1 MSVIFESK
9 SYTFVLSSPGCC
21 CWLAAAKWQRL
32 IIFHYFVLQMAA
44 EKSLNT
50 RATSIIAVTLES
62 IQYIY
67 SNIDVDFKMEVVLA
81 KTKKQV
87 HFCLVC
93 FLPPQRRPSSSCRIS
108 LFVAK
113 LVWLIFQ
120 TDHDISFDLST
131 TGKRSVIENLS
142 KLKRWLIILIE

>member
-1 MSVIFESK
+1 MSVIFDSK
-9 SYTFVLSSPGCC
+9 SYTSFMFSSPGCR

-44 EKSLNT
+44 EKSLDI

-62 IQYIY
+62 IQY

-81 KTKKQV
+81 KNKKQV
-87 HFCLVC
+87 HFCPVC
-93 FLPPQRRPSSSCRIS
+93 CLPPQRQPSISCRIS